1 MFSTTVIS
9 GTPNVLIVDAS
20 HDVGAWEADFCG
32 RLYRAMDRRGIA
44 LVRSTPAVI
53 RRPEDLG
60 PLVEGADYN
69 CICLFGPVKHAT
81 APRVTAYVDW
91 LELHV
96 AGPKL
101 LTACAWES
109 STEADADRLLGASPT
124 FAPIALMPRGPVSAR
139 EAGLG
144 LLKFYT
150 ELVLHA
156 QSETTGRMAWFSWR
170 KAQELLTR
178 RGFDR
183 EWVLRT

>member
-1 MFSTTVIS
+1 MFSTTVIAGS
-9 GTPNVLIVDAS
+9 PHVLMVDAS
-20 HDVGAWEADFCG
+20 QDLGAWEADFCV
-32 RLYRAMDRRGIA
+32 RLHTAMHRRGIP
-44 LVRSTPAVI
+44 LVRPAPAAI
-53 RRPEDLG
+53 SRPDDLG
-60 PLVEGADYN
+60 PLVESADYN
-69 CICLFGPVKHAT
+69 CICLFGPVEPGT
-81 APRVTAYVDW
+81 APRITAYVDW

-101 LTACAWES
+101 LTACAWEG
-109 STEADADRLLGASPT
+109 STEEEADRLLAPSPT
-124 FAPIALMPRGPVSAR
+124 FAPISLLPRGPVSAR

-170 KAQELLTR
+170 KARELLSR